1 MGAVAAGAIA
11 SIPSPPSNGLSL
23 GPLELR
29 AYGVMIALGVL
40 AAVWLSRRRW
50 EARGGDPDQISRIAL
65 WAVPAGLIGAR
76 LYHVITDW
84 KKFQSAGWPEIFAIW
99 NGGLGIPGGMAAGI
113 LVGVWMAR
121 RQHMNQGEVIAA
133 VVPGLPLAQAIGR
146 LGNWFNQ
153 ELFGSPTELPWGL
166 EIDVAHRPAQYLDVE
181 TFHPTFLYEAVWNL
195 LLCGLLVSIDRR
207 RVRRSVPAL
216 VTDPRQREPSRL
228 AAGRVHLGLRTGP
241 PMDRGGSHRP
251 GQPAAGRAGQ
261 HLDEPGADRGLG
273 AVPAVDPGAC
283 RPGPQSV
290 PPCPAVEAR
299 SG

>member
-11 SIPSPPSNGLSL
+11 SIPSPPRNGLSL

-65 WAVPAGLIGAR
+65 WAVPAGLVGAR

-84 KKFQSAGWPEIFAIW
+84 KKFQSAGWLEVFAIW

-113 LVGVWMAR
+113 VVGVWMAR

-153 ELFGSPTELPWGL
+153 ELFGSPTDLPWGL
-166 EIDVAHRPAQYLDVE
+166 EIDEAHRPVQYLDVE

-195 LLCGLLVSIDRR
+195 LLCGLLVVIDRR
-207 RVRRSVPAL
+207 RVRRAVPAL
-216 VTDPRQREPSRL
+216 VTDPR
-228 AAGRVHLGLRTGP
+228 RV
-241 PMDRGGSHRP
+241 SRP
-251 GQPAAGRAGQ
+251 GSLLAVYTLGYGLGRLWIEAVRIDPASLLLGVRVNIWMSLVLIVASALYLLWLRGRAG
-261 HLDEPGADRGLG
+261 
-273 AVPAVDPGAC
+273 
-283 RPGPQSV
+283 PGPRRTV
-290 PPCPAVEAR
+290 LP
-299 SG
+299 

>member
-1 MGAVAAGAIA
+1 MGAMTSVLIA

-50 EARGGDPDQISRIAL
+50 EAREGDPDQISRIAL

-84 KKFQSAGWPEIFAIW
+84 KKFQSAGWLEVFAIW

-121 RQHMNQGEVIAA
+121 RQHMNQGEVLAA

-153 ELFGSPTELPWGL
+153 ELFGSPTDLPWGL
-166 EIDVAHRPAQYLDVE
+166 EIDVAHRPAQYLDVA

-195 LLCGLLVSIDRR
+195 LLCGLLVGIDRR
-207 RVRRSVPAL
+207 RVRGAVPAL
-216 VTDPRQREPSRL
+216 VTDPR
-228 AAGRVHLGLRTGP
+228 RV
-241 PMDRGGSHRP
+241 SRP
-251 GQPAAGRAGQ
+251 GSLLAVYTLGY
-261 HLDEPGADRGLG
+261 GLG
-273 AVPAVDPGAC
+273 RLWIEAVRIDPASLLLGVRVNIWMSLVLIVASALYLLVTRGRTA
-283 RPGPQSV
+283 PGPRDPV
-290 PPCPAVEAR
+290 MPM
-299 SG
+299 

>member
-65 WAVPAGLIGAR
+65 WAVPAGLIGSR

-84 KKFQSAGWPEIFAIW
+84 RKFQDEGWLEIFAIW

-113 LVGVWMAR
+113 LVGLWMVR
-121 RQHMNQGEVIAA
+121 RQGMNRGEALAA
-133 VVPGLPLAQAIGR
+133 MVPSLPLAQAIGR

-153 ELFGSPTELPWGL
+153 ELFGSPTDLPWGL
-166 EIDVAHRPAQYLDVE
+166 EIDQAHRPAQYLDVE

-195 LLCGLLVSIDRR
+195 LLCGLLVILDRNRLRRSARTLVTNPR
-207 RVRRSVPAL
+207 RVS
-216 VTDPRQREPSRL
+216 
-228 AAGRVHLGLRTGP
+228 
-241 PMDRGGSHRP
+241 RP
-251 GQPAAGRAGQ
+251 GSLLAVYACGYGLGRLWIEAVRIDPASLVWGVRVNIWMSLVLIVVSALYLLLTRGRA
-261 HLDEPGADRGLG
+261 A
-273 AVPAVDPGAC
+273 
-283 RPGPQSV
+283 PGPRNPV
-290 PPCPAVEAR
+290 MPM
-299 SG
+299 

>member
-1 MGAVAAGAIA
+1 MGAATASVIA
-11 SIPSPPSNGLSL
+11 SIPSPPRNGLSL

-65 WAVPAGLIGAR
+65 WAVPAGLVGAR

-84 KKFQSAGWPEIFAIW
+84 KKFQSIGWLEVFAIW

-113 LVGVWMAR
+113 LVGLWMVH
-121 RQHMNQGEVIAA
+121 RQGMNRGETLAA
-133 VVPGLPLAQAIGR
+133 VVPALPLAQAIGR

-153 ELFGSPTELPWGL
+153 ELFGSPTDLPWGL

-195 LLCGLLVSIDRR
+195 LLCGLLLSVDRR
-207 RVRRSVPAL
+207 RARRAVPAL
-216 VTDPRQREPSRL
+216 VADPR
-228 AAGRVHLGLRTGP
+228 RV
-241 PMDRGGSHRP
+241 SRP
-251 GQPAAGRAGQ
+251 GSLLAVYTLGY
-261 HLDEPGADRGLG
+261 GLG
-273 AVPAVDPGAC
+273 RLWIEAVRIDPVSLLLGVRVNIWMSLVLIVVSALYLLMT
-283 RPGPQSV
+283 RGRSSPGPKRPV
-290 PPCPAVEAR
+290 MPI
-299 SG
+299 

>member
-1 MGAVAAGAIA
+1 MA
-11 SIPSPPSNGLSL
+11 SIPSPPRNGLSL
-23 GPLELR
+23 GPLDLR
-29 AYGVMIALGVL
+29 AYGVMIALGVV

-84 KKFQSAGWPEIFAIW
+84 KKFQSAGWLEVFAIW

-153 ELFGSPTELPWGL
+153 ELFGSPTDLPWGL
-166 EIDVAHRPAQYLDVE
+166 EIDAAHRPAEYLDVA

-195 LLCGLLVSIDRR
+195 LLCGLLVIIDRR
-207 RVRRSVPAL
+207 RVRRAVPAL
-216 VTDPRQREPSRL
+216 VTDPR
-228 AAGRVHLGLRTGP
+228 RV
-241 PMDRGGSHRP
+241 SRP
-251 GQPAAGRAGQ
+251 GSLLAVYTLGYGLGRLWIEAVRIDPASLLLGVRVNIWMSLVLIVASALYLLWVRGRAG
-261 HLDEPGADRGLG
+261 
-273 AVPAVDPGAC
+273 
-283 RPGPQSV
+283 
-290 PPCPAVEAR
+290 PPRRTVLP
-299 SG
+299 

>member
-11 SIPSPPSNGLSL
+11 SIPSPPRNGLSL

-29 AYGVMIALGVL
+29 AYGVLIALGVL

-65 WAVPAGLIGAR
+65 WAVPAGLVGAR

-84 KKFQSAGWPEIFAIW
+84 KKFQSAGWLEVFAIW

-113 LVGVWMAR
+113 VVGVWMAR

-153 ELFGSPTELPWGL
+153 ELFGSPTDLPWGL
-166 EIDVAHRPAQYLDVE
+166 EIDEAHRPVQYLDVE

-195 LLCGLLVSIDRR
+195 LLCGLLVVIDRR
-207 RVRRSVPAL
+207 RVRRAVPAL
-216 VTDPRQREPSRL
+216 VTDPR
-228 AAGRVHLGLRTGP
+228 RV
-241 PMDRGGSHRP
+241 SRP
-251 GQPAAGRAGQ
+251 GSLLAVYTLGYGLGRLWIEAVRIDPASLLLGVRVNIWMSLVLIVASALYLLWLRGRAG
-261 HLDEPGADRGLG
+261 
-273 AVPAVDPGAC
+273 PAPRRTVLP
-283 RPGPQSV
+283 
-290 PPCPAVEAR
+290 
-299 SG
+299 

>member
-1 MGAVAAGAIA
+1 MGAVAASAIA
-11 SIPSPPSNGLSL
+11 SIPSPPRNGLSL
-23 GPLELR
+23 GPLDLR
-29 AYGVMIALGVL
+29 AYGVMIALGVV

-65 WAVPAGLIGAR
+65 WAAPAGLIGAR

-84 KKFQSAGWPEIFAIW
+84 KKFQSAGWLEVFAIW

-153 ELFGSPTELPWGL
+153 ELFGSPTDLPWGL
-166 EIDVAHRPAQYLDVE
+166 EIDAAHRPAQYLDVA

-195 LLCGLLVSIDRR
+195 LLCGLLVIIDRR
-207 RVRRSVPAL
+207 RVRRAVPAL
-216 VTDPRQREPSRL
+216 VTDPRRVSRPGSLL
-228 AAGRVHLGLRTGP
+228 AVYTLGYGLGRLWIEAVRIDPASLLLGVRVNIWMSLVLIVASALYLLWVRGRGGP
-241 PMDRGGSHRP
+241 PRRTVLP
-251 GQPAAGRAGQ
+251 
-261 HLDEPGADRGLG
+261 
-273 AVPAVDPGAC
+273 
-283 RPGPQSV
+283 
-290 PPCPAVEAR
+290 
-299 SG
+299 